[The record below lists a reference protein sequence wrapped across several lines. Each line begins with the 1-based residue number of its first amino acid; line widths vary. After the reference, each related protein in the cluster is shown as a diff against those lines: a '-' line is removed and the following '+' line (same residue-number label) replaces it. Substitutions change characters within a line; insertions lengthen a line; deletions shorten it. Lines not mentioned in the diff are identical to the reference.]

1 MKKIK
6 KKELSKTYNLR
17 FLLISLTIV
26 GVATL
31 LVSVISR
38 PVDINQIAES
48 TQTPIEGTLLKTAPG
63 QIGSYIIVNLSGNMI
78 TVNTNENLD
87 SLEGN
92 LVRVSGSISISEDK
106 SHSQLISPTK
116 IELLSQQ

>member
-6 KKELSKTYNLR
+6 KKALSKIYNLR

-26 GVATL
+26 GIATL

-38 PVDINQIAES
+38 PVDINQIAVS
-48 TQTPIEGTLLKTAPG
+48 TQTSIEGTLLKTAPG

-116 IELLSQQ
+116 IELLSHQ

>member
-48 TQTPIEGTLLKTAPG
+48 TQTSIEGTLLKTAPG

-116 IELLSQQ
+116 IELLSHQ